1 MVMKGN
7 SRQNSSQDRAEL
19 RLTIVRM
26 LFIMSLLFTQSG
38 CSQAQSRIEDK
49 VVYDVF
55 GFYVPEGFKP
65 TYDKA
70 TLALNSDPGVSLC
83 SFVFM
88 GTLPG
93 DDDPEKN
100 FEDAWNT
107 LIVPA
112 LAGGST
118 ERMTWKDDRDNWK
131 GFAGSTVASFDT
143 LKLQC
148 DLHTYTKDG
157 KYVCAMFFFQPDKC
171 ETDHKIFLQ
180 YLSLA
185 DDASENGPPA
195 RNYYVTDE
203 PLFLSRDTLTGVW
216 AVAQDDSAGYF
227 TYIEKENFITFM
239 DNGNA
244 YNALLPYGSF
254 HVDREKL
261 QKDDALENRWGKYE
275 MEGNLGTF
283 TTPSAPEPISITVI
297 NDTLISAGEYQFV
310 RCKSVSNYRLEGVW
324 ETDFSGISSR
334 LTLESGKQVHRYR
347 NFQIVSQ
354 C

>member
-7 SRQNSSQDRAEL
+7 SKQNSSQDRAEL

-100 FEDAWNT
+100 FEYAWNT

-112 LAGGST
+112 LAGEST
-118 ERMTWKDDRDNWK
+118 ERMTWKDDRNNWK
-131 GFAGSTVASFDT
+131 GFAGSTVASFDSPAVT
-143 LKLQC
+143 VRSAYIYEGWK
-148 DLHTYTKDG
+148 
-157 KYVCAMFFFQPDKC
+157 VCSAMFFF
-171 ETDHKIFLQ
+171 
-180 YLSLA
+180 
-185 DDASENGPPA
+185 
-195 RNYYVTDE
+195 
-203 PLFLSRDTLTGVW
+203 SR
-216 AVAQDDSAGYF
+216 Q
-227 TYIEKENFITFM
+227 M
-239 DNGNA
+239 
-244 YNALLPYGSF
+244 
-254 HVDREKL
+254 
-261 QKDDALENRWGKYE
+261 
-275 MEGNLGTF
+275 
-283 TTPSAPEPISITVI
+283 
-297 NDTLISAGEYQFV
+297 
-310 RCKSVSNYRLEGVW
+310 
-324 ETDFSGISSR
+324 
-334 LTLESGKQVHRYR
+334 
-347 NFQIVSQ
+347 
-354 C
+354 